1 MPKRRT
7 LQDTL
12 KESKYAVTHWANC
25 PPQIL
30 VHQQKAL
37 RRKRT
42 FPRLR
47 MGRVIQLLYSFLACV
62 AASEDCADCSDDS
75 AMLQHKKHQECG
87 KPYPFIWDNDA
98 NYDDTLAFLYLAHS
112 ENLDWKAI
120 TIESDGMGTPHGGPT
135 NIAAV
140 AQLVG
145 LSHVPIAMGGLSSL
159 SPIATMPLQWRIET
173 DEFFERQYE
182 SKILNMTDKAIVD
195 KTAPQLIV
203 DILNTSACP
212 VVILTTG
219 PATNVAEALD
229 MAPSLAS
236 NIREIH
242 MMGSAYGVPGTN
254 NVYDWQMTYNGVKG
268 SCTEDAGQTYTGLSP
283 PLIKNGTKSLI
294 RPECR
299 GVDMSAHGDTEWNV
313 FMDVRAW
320 RMVYGFLASSPAN
333 VYVLA
338 ANATLNMPVTLEQM
352 ELYASQLADPDLR
365 IFVTELAKAF
375 LEAGEAKWWDA
386 QCAVAMDQVLSGQSI
401 GVCSNWA
408 EKKKT
413 SVSLIWRS
421 NLTEGE
427 LNPYGSVYDDADAHA
442 PLIDYCLDGNV
453 TQMWEVYWPQVNET
467 N

>member
-1 MPKRRT
+1 
-7 LQDTL
+7 
-12 KESKYAVTHWANC
+12 
-25 PPQIL
+25 
-30 VHQQKAL
+30 
-37 RRKRT
+37 
-42 FPRLR
+42 
-47 MGRVIQLLYSFLACV
+47 
-62 AASEDCADCSDDS
+62 
-75 AMLQHKKHQECG
+75 MLQHKKHQECG

-219 PATNVAEALD
+219 PATNVAASVAEALD

-320 RMVYGFLASSPAN
+320 RMVYGFLASSPAD

-352 ELYASQLADPDLR
+352 ASQLADPDLR